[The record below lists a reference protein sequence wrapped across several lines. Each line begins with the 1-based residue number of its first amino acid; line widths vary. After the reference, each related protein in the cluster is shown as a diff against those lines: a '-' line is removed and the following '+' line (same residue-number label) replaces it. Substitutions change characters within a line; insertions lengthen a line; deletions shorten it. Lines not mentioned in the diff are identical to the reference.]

1 MQTGD
6 SFLTFRIQGKDADQN
21 SAKRG
26 TASKFEAKVNLKV
39 LVPNSKPSSILK
51 NEIRAH
57 TNAEA

>member
-6 SFLTFRIQGKDADQN
+6 TFLTFWIQGKDADQI
-21 SAKRG
+21 SAKRD
-26 TASKFEAKVNLKV
+26 TASKFEAEVNLKV
-39 LVPNSKPSSILK
+39 LVPNSKRSSILK

>member
-6 SFLTFRIQGKDADQN
+6 SFLTFWIQGKDADQI
-21 SAKRG
+21 SGKRG

-39 LVPNSKPSSILK
+39 LVPNSKRSSILK
-51 NEIRAH
+51 YEICAH